1 MKTYLIGTTKFDA
14 GNNTQIKLEYY
25 LTEEIRD
32 IETSSALYGVEV
44 KKEIRNKN
52 GIFLEQERATSL
64 SYSRTTVENLIHIL
78 LLNTVTPM
86 NLLEIVDDYI
96 TKEGLSA

>member
-1 MKTYLIGTTKFDA
+1 MKTYLIGRTKYDTE
-14 GNNTQIKLEYY
+14 NSTQVKLEYY

-32 IETSSALYGVEV
+32 IKVSSALYGIEV
-44 KKEIRNKN
+44 KKKSRNKN
-52 GIFLEQERATSL
+52 GIFLEQERAYPL
-64 SYSRTTVENLIHIL
+64 SYSKTTVEKLIHIL

-96 TKEGLSA
+96 TKEGLPA